1 MGADAGKRPAFSFD
15 AVIFEPSIRHVIAAA
30 RPHTG
35 ESVLDAACGSGLAAC
50 KAGQMVGPTGRVCG
64 LDIGPNILKK
74 AAAHYLGPAPAAWVR
89 GDLQRLPLGDGSFR
103 LVLCHQGLQFAREP
117 AAAVRELRRVTA
129 PGGRAVISCWSHIA
143 DCPFYLALR
152 DVLGARLGKGA
163 AAFVAAPFSLPEEQE
178 LHALLRT
185 AFDRVSI
192 ERITV
197 RTVHPS
203 AGAFAAGFLRY
214 LPTGAAE
221 PEAVLEAADAVTAD
235 MDRRLGPWQVD
246 GPMIAPI
253 VTHVAVC
260 R

>member
-1 MGADAGKRPAFSFD
+1 MGADTGNRPPFSFD
-15 AVIFEPSIRHVIAAA
+15 AVIFEPSIRHLIAAA
-30 RPHTG
+30 RPHAG
-35 ESVLDAACGSGLAAC
+35 ESVLDAACGSGIAAC
-50 KAGQMVGPTGRVCG
+50 KAGQMVGASGRVCG

-74 AAAHYLGPAPAAWVR
+74 AASLYVGPAPAAWVR
-89 GDLQRLPLGDGSFR
+89 GDLQHLPLGDGSFR
-103 LVLCHQGLQFAREP
+103 LVLCHQGLQFASDP
-117 AAAVRELRRVTA
+117 GAAVRELRRVTA

-143 DCPFYLALR
+143 DCPFYLTLR
-152 DVLGARLGKGA
+152 DVLGMRLGKGA
-163 AAFVAAPFSLPEEQE
+163 AAFVTAPFSLPEEQE
-178 LHALLRT
+178 LHGLLRT

-192 ERITV
+192 ERVTV

-214 LPTGAAE
+214 LPKDAADSG
-221 PEAVLEAADAVTAD
+221 AVLAAAADVTGD
-235 MDRRLGPWQVD
+235 MDKRLAPWQVD